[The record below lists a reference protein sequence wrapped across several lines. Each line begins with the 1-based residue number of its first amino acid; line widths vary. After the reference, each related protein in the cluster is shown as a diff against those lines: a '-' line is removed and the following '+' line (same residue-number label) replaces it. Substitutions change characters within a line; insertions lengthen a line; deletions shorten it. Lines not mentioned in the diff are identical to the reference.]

1 VAVLS
6 FLREYAV
13 VVLLVLLF
21 VLLSVISDAFLTP
34 QNLLNILNQ
43 NTPVAIGAVAGTL
56 VIIGGGFDLS
66 TGAIFGVASVGAA
79 WVALQFNP
87 FLGLA
92 VAPLLGAGLGL
103 VNGLIV
109 AGLQVHSF
117 LATLATSLVYRG
129 LALLMTGGFLIAV
142 EGVAG
147 FTILGR
153 DKIGPVNIAVLVLVA
168 FAIVMSVVL
177 NHTQLGRY
185 VFAVGGNPEAAD
197 LSGIRVGR
205 VRVWT
210 FVLSGLATGLAAAIA
225 VSRIATGEPQAGA
238 GFEFKV
244 IAAVILG
251 GTSIYGGSGAIWR
264 SIAGVYLLALIDN
277 GFNIVNV
284 NPFFKD
290 LSTGVV
296 IIAAVALSTAR
307 GRR

>member
-1 VAVLS
+1 
-6 FLREYAV
+6 
-13 VVLLVLLF
+13 
-21 VLLSVISDAFLTP
+21 
-34 QNLLNILNQ
+34 
-43 NTPVAIGAVAGTL
+43 
-56 VIIGGGFDLS
+56 
-66 TGAIFGVASVGAA
+66 
-79 WVALQFNP
+79 
-87 FLGLA
+87 
-92 VAPLLGAGLGL
+92 
-103 VNGLIV
+103 
-109 AGLQVHSF
+109 
-117 LATLATSLVYRG
+117 
-129 LALLMTGGFLIAV
+129 MTGGFLIAV